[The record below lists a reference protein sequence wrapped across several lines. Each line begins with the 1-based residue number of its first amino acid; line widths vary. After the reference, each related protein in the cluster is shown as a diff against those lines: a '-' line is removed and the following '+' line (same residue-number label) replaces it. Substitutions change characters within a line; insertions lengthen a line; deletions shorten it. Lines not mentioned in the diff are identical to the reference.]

1 MVLWGRDM
9 SLQGSCYL
17 GIVGELKPVLSRG
30 QREGTST
37 YGLVATLSLSI
48 PCVSCSVRTQN
59 SSLVLSHFVGSHRL
73 AASPASLWKLRIR
86 STDPRVSSRLCVK
99 PGAAAPWQGS
109 VSFSSSALVWD
120 KL

>member
-1 MVLWGRDM
+1 MVLWGRDK

-30 QREGTST
+30 QREGTSPH
-37 YGLVATLSLSI
+37 GLSHESFNTLSK
-48 PCVSCSVRTQN
+48 
-59 SSLVLSHFVGSHRL
+59 SSLALSHFVGSHRL
-73 AASPASLWKLRIR
+73 AANPASLWKLKIR
-86 STDPRVSSRLCVK
+86 STDPWVSSRLRFK
-99 PGAAAPWQGS
+99 PRAAAPWQGS